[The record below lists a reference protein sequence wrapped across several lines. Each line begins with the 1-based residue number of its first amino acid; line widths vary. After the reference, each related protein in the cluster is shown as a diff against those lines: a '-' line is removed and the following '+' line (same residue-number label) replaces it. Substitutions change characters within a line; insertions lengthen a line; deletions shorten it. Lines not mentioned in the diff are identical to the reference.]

1 MIINFFFFFCLL
13 LILRFGD
20 EVGFSAGFP
29 ARPVGSLG
37 RPKTHPP
44 GCSSYSV
51 FLLRLPHH
59 LFLWVGLGLPSGWL
73 SGYQLADAR
82 TRTSSSVAQV
92 PIFSGFLVTDLSPVE
107 RQRFLAK
114 ILHFDLSQKAE
125 RKMVFVHANLKG
137 PSFAFSKFL
146 GGKRNLTVT
155 STYNN

>member
-1 MIINFFFFFCLL
+1 MLFFFFFFFLL
-13 LILRFGD
+13 LIFVLVMRLAFRLAFRLDQLAVWGPL
-20 EVGFSAGFP
+20 S
-29 ARPVGSLG
+29 
-37 RPKTHPP
+37 HPP

-92 PIFSGFLVTDLSPVE
+92 PIFSGFFMTDLSPVE

-125 RKMVFVHANLKG
+125 
-137 PSFAFSKFL
+137 
-146 GGKRNLTVT
+146 KR
-155 STYNN
+155 

>member
-1 MIINFFFFFCLL
+1 MSHSTVFFSFCLL

-20 EVGFSAGFP
+20 EVDFSAGFP

-59 LFLWVGLGLPSGWL
+59 LFLWVGLGFPSGWL

-92 PIFSGFLVTDLSPVE
+92 PIFSGFFMTDLSPVE
-107 RQRFLAK
+107 RQWFLAK

-125 RKMVFVHANLKG
+125 KRSVSHSTVFKQFMLC
-137 PSFAFSKFL
+137 FQ
-146 GGKRNLTVT
+146 
-155 STYNN
+155 YQC